1 MDSTR
6 IIGISRGSQYS
17 PNHIGN
23 DAAIFNQVTEELRTM
38 GHTVETYT
46 EKEFT
51 ESGAESTVIYG
62 MARDTVTLERL
73 KTLENKGAVVIN
85 SAYGIDNCIRKAMT
99 MLLTSHGVP
108 HPDSLI
114 VSTAVPYSGQ
124 HLPCWIKR
132 GDSHAIEKE
141 DVSYATT
148 REEADAIL
156 ASFRQRG
163 IAEAVVNEHLQGD
176 LVKFYGV
183 RDTGFFHWF
192 YPDPSAHSKF
202 GLEKINGRAK
212 GICFDEDRLKAYSD
226 KASRVLDVPVY
237 GGDCV
242 VTPNGDIKI
251 IDFNDWPSFACC
263 RDMAGKKIA
272 EYIHNMAIKQK
283 I

>member
-1 MDSTR
+1 MKSTR

-23 DAAIFNQVTEELRTM
+23 DAAIFNRVTEELRTM

-62 MARDTVTLERL
+62 MARDTATLERL
-73 KTLENKGAVVIN
+73 RNLEDKGALIIN
-85 SAYGIDNCIRKAMT
+85 STYGIDNCIRKAMT
-99 MLLTSHGVP
+99 MLLTSHDVP

-132 GDSHAIEKE
+132 GDSHAIVKE
-141 DVSYATT
+141 DVSYAAT
-148 REEADAIL
+148 REEADTIL

-163 IAEAVVNEHLQGD
+163 ITEAVVNEHLQGD

-212 GICFDEDRLKAYSD
+212 GICFDEERLKAYSD
-226 KASRVLDVPVY
+226 KASRVLDVTVY

-251 IDFNDWPSFACC
+251 IDFNDWPSFASC
-263 RDMAGKKIA
+263 RDVAGKKIA
-272 EYIHNMAIKQK
+272 EYIHNMAIKQEK
-283 I
+283 

>member
-1 MDSTR
+1 MERTR
-6 IIGISRGSQYS
+6 IIGISRGNQYS

-23 DAAIFNQVTEELRTM
+23 DAAIFNCVTEELRKL
-38 GHTVETYT
+38 GHTVGTYT

-51 ESGAESTVIYG
+51 ESGAESAVIYG
-62 MARDTVTLERL
+62 MARDTATLERL
-73 KTLENKGAVVIN
+73 KTLENKGAQVIN

-114 VSTAVPYSGQ
+114 VSTAEPFSGMRF
-124 HLPCWIKR
+124 PCWIKR
-132 GDSHAIEKE
+132 GDSHAIMKE
-141 DVSYATT
+141 DVSYAAT
-148 REEADAIL
+148 REEAYAIL
-156 ASFRQRG
+156 AGFRQRG

-183 RDTGFFHWF
+183 RGTGFFHWF

-202 GLEKINGRAK
+202 GLEQINGRAK
-212 GICFDEDRLKAYSD
+212 GICFDENRLKAYSD
-226 KASRVLDVPVY
+226 KASSVLGVPVF

-242 VTPNGDIKI
+242 VMPNGEIKI

-263 RDMAGKKIA
+263 RNIAGKHIA
-272 EYIHNMAIKQK
+272 EYIHNTAINEQK
-283 I
+283 